1 MNKTEFL
8 KKLEEHLEGQMEKSK
23 IQTHIQYYREYIET
37 QIKSG
42 KTEEQLWKELGEPHL
57 IAKTLLDAD
66 KDAVQDFYKT
76 YRENEI
82 YEEESENSIYGK
94 SKVFKLDLT
103 SWYGKLIV
111 IILAVLIILGLLI
124 IIGTLLP
131 ILAVTAIILYIVS
144 YIKKKGK
151 KQKRQQRDTGRKID
165 VWRQEAYNK

>member
-23 IQTHIQYYREYIET
+23 IQAHIQYYREYIET
-37 QIKSG
+37 QIKNG

-66 KDAVQDFYKT
+66 KDAVQDSYKT
-76 YRENEI
+76 YRENKNEI

-94 SKVFKLDLT
+94 YKVFKLDLT

-111 IILAVLIILGLLI
+111 IIFAVLLILGLLI

-144 YIKKKGK
+144 YIKKKYK
-151 KQKRQQRDTGRKID
+151 K
-165 VWRQEAYNK
+165 

>member
-23 IQTHIQYYREYIET
+23 IQAHIQYYREYIET
-37 QIKSG
+37 QIKNG
-42 KTEEQLWKELGEPHL
+42 KSEEQLWKELGEPHL

-66 KDAVQDFYKT
+66 KDAVQDSYKT
-76 YRENEI
+76 YRENKNEI

-111 IILAVLIILGLLI
+111 IIFAVLLILGLLI

-144 YIKKKGK
+144 YIKKKYK
-151 KQKRQQRDTGRKID
+151 K
-165 VWRQEAYNK
+165 

>member
-23 IQTHIQYYREYIET
+23 IQAHIRYYREYIET
-37 QIKSG
+37 QIKNG
-42 KTEEQLWKELGEPHL
+42 KSEEQLWKELGEPHL

-66 KDAVQDFYKT
+66 KDAVQDSYKNKT
-76 YRENEI
+76 YRENKNEI

-94 SKVFKLDLT
+94 YKVFKLDLT

-111 IILAVLIILGLLI
+111 IIFAVLLILGLLI

-144 YIKKKGK
+144 YIKKKYK
-151 KQKRQQRDTGRKID
+151 K
-165 VWRQEAYNK
+165 